1 MEYNT
6 IRAIFKQ
13 RIRTKTATLA
23 DFIISAIAN
32 AHRVAESEGE
42 ANYLTTKAVLA
53 MARPATN
60 KNKLS
65 QNYNN
70 DPFFKLHSALSL
82 IARKVLPRHWKDLSK
97 EDQEVLFHSAHR
109 LMDATK
115 RHYLYIF
122 VRQDMCAEQ
131 VTVQTAHA
139 TFSAG
144 HHISRDIQGNAKRQ
158 RPFNPANTHFVL
170 IGVPDLMALYQARGI
185 AEVAGIS
192 THAFEEEDMNGEMTA
207 FTTGIVTQENR
218 HVFKQFQLLKH
229 RN

>member
-6 IRAIFKQ
+6 IRAIFNERVQ
-13 RIRTKTATLA
+13 TKTATLA
-23 DFIISAIAN
+23 DFVINAIAK
-32 AHRVAESEGE
+32 AHRTAESEGE

-53 MARPATN
+53 MAVPATN

-70 DPFFKLHSALSL
+70 DPFFKLHSVLHLLS
-82 IARKVLPRHWKDLSK
+82 RKVLPRHWKDLTS
-97 EDQEVLFHSAHR
+97 EDQNVIFHSAQR
-109 LMDATK
+109 LRDATQ

-139 TFSAG
+139 TFAAG
-144 HHISRDIQGNAKRQ
+144 HHISRDVEGNSKRV
-158 RPFNPANTHFVL
+158 RPFDPSSTHFVL
-170 IGVPDLMALYQARGI
+170 IGVPDLVDLYHARGI
-185 AEVAGIS
+185 AEVAGIT

-207 FTTGIVTQENR
+207 FTTGIVTQEKR